1 MCRQSVGGRGKKQEC
16 ILREAGKGEPCPG
29 GSHPG
34 LCSHYSAQVVLV
46 GQEPVLFSGSVR
58 DNITYGL
65 ESCSDEKVMAA
76 AQAAK
81 ADEFITEME
90 HGLYTGTFSQKR
102 SWSLFVGAG
111 LCPCKSV
118 FAVPLPFPAPT
129 SPPSPAPR
137 AVRRQPQPVSTPAPP
152 YAGPQTSYLV
162 LVETPVVSLFVGGCR
177 RGHLCL
183 RKVTSRFPQMWGRKG
198 TSWLW
203 DRNNVWL
210 LLGPLC
216 GTRGSSSWMKP
227 PVLWTSSVSR
237 P

>member
-1 MCRQSVGGRGKKQEC
+1 MCRQSVGGRGKKQES
-16 ILREAGKGEPCPG
+16 ILREAGKEARRREPCPG

-76 AQAAK
+76 VQAAR

-102 SWSLFVGAG
+102 SWSLFVGSG
-111 LCPCKSV
+111 LCPSKSV

-129 SPPSPAPR
+129 YPPSPAPR
-137 AVRRQPQPVSTPAPP
+137 VVRRQAQPVSTPAPSLR
-152 YAGPQTSYLV
+152 GPSDLLPGASGNTSCV
-162 LVETPVVSLFVGGCR
+162 PFCGGGVNVVTCV
-177 RGHLCL
+177 
-183 RKVTSRFPQMWGRKG
+183 
-198 TSWLW
+198 
-203 DRNNVWL
+203 
-210 LLGPLC
+210 
-216 GTRGSSSWMKP
+216 
-227 PVLWTSSVSR
+227 
-237 P
+237 